1 MSESNYLWWR
11 DGVIYQIY
19 PRSFMDSNGEGIG
32 DLRGIVSKLDYIASL
47 GVDAIWLSPVN
58 VSPMRDFGYDVA
70 DYENI
75 DPSFGTMQD
84 FESLL
89 KEAHQCGLKIMLDW
103 VINHTSDQH
112 AWFKESRSSHDNAKA
127 DWYIWKDQIPN
138 NWAGAFGGSGW
149 QWDKTRKQFYFHM
162 FLKEQP
168 DLNWRNADVRRALM
182 NVMRYWLDKGV
193 DGFRLDVVNAYYKDS
208 QLRSNPRPFSL
219 NPFKL
224 GSPWLAQTHLYDRDQ
239 PELRDAYREM
249 RSITDS
255 YPERAMLGEMLGDDP
270 NRLTR
275 YADHDQLNLI
285 YSPAPTEAAWRPDHF
300 HKLIAAWDAAT
311 ESNPEARVCY
321 LLSNHDRPRHAS
333 RFGNDSFAMQR
344 AKAAAMLLLTLR
356 GTPSMYMGEEIAM
369 PDAKLS
375 RSELQDPASKR
386 YYPFYN
392 RDGARTPMQ
401 WNDLLNAGFTNGKA
415 WLRVGESYKK
425 INVANQNDDPD
436 SVLNF
441 YRALIRFR
449 KESSALRRGSYTAL
463 NEKPKDVLMYSR
475 EIGDQRLVIALNF
488 YNREAVA
495 QLPKGKWKVAFS
507 TRSGGDTVQGA
518 IRLTPFEA
526 SIYEESDH

>member
-1 MSESNYLWWR
+1 MTESYLWWR

-19 PRSFMDSNGEGIG
+19 PRSFMDSNGDGIG
-32 DLRGIVSKLDYIASL
+32 DLRGIISKLDYVASL
-47 GVDAIWLSPVN
+47 GVDAIWLSPIN

-84 FESLL
+84 FELMLS
-89 KEAHQCGLKIMLDW
+89 EAHQRGLKIMLDL

-112 AWFKESRSSHDNAKA
+112 AWFKESRSSRDNPKA

-149 QWDKTRKQFYFHM
+149 QWDEKRKQFYFHA

-168 DLNWRNADVRRALM
+168 DLNWRNADARRALM
-182 NVMRYWLDKGV
+182 DVMRYWFSKGV
-193 DGFRLDVVNAYYKDS
+193 DGFRLDVVNAYYKDA
-208 QLRSNPRPFSL
+208 QFRSNPRPFSL

-224 GSPWLAQTHLYDRDQ
+224 GSPFLAQTHLYDRDQ
-239 PELRDAYREM
+239 PELYEAYREM

-270 NRLTR
+270 TRLTR
-275 YADHDQLNLI
+275 YTDHDQLHLI
-285 YSPAPTEAAWRPDHF
+285 YSPAPTETAWRPDHF
-300 HKLIAAWDAAT
+300 HKLISAWDAAT
-311 ESNPEARVCY
+311 ASNPEARVCY
-321 LLSNHDRPRHAS
+321 LLSNHDRPRHVS
-333 RFGNDSFAMQR
+333 RYGNDSFAMQR
-344 AKAAAMLLLTLR
+344 AKVAAMLLFTLR
-356 GTPSMYMGEEIAM
+356 GTPSIYMGEEIAM

-375 RSELQDPASKR
+375 RSELQDPASKT

-401 WNDLLNAGFTNGKA
+401 WAPLPHAGFTNGKP
-415 WLRVGESYKK
+415 WLRVGETYQT
-425 INVANQNDDPD
+425 INVANQNEDPD

-441 YRALIRFR
+441 YRALMRFR
-449 KESSALRRGSYTAL
+449 KGSLALRRGAFSMI
-463 NEKPKDVLMYSR
+463 EQKSRDVLMYQR
-475 EIGDQRLVIALNF
+475 KIGDRRLVIALNF
-488 YNREAVA
+488 FAREAVA
-495 QLPKGKWKVAFS
+495 QLPKGKWKRVFP
-507 TRSGGDTVQGA
+507 TRIGGDTVEGA
-518 IRLTPFEA
+518 LRLTPFEA

>member
-1 MSESNYLWWR
+1 MTESYLWWR

-19 PRSFMDSNGEGIG
+19 PRSFMDSNDDGIG
-32 DLRGIVSKLDYIASL
+32 DLRGIISKLDYVASL
-47 GVDAIWLSPVN
+47 GVDAIWLSPIN

-89 KEAHQCGLKIMLDW
+89 VEAHQRGLKIMMDL

-112 AWFKESRSSHDNAKA
+112 AWFKESRSSRDNAKA
-127 DWYIWKDQIPN
+127 NWYIWKDRIPN

-149 QWDKTRKQFYFHM
+149 HWDETRKQFYFHT

-168 DLNWRNADVRRALM
+168 DLNWRNADARRALM
-182 NVMRYWLDKGV
+182 NVMRYWLGKGV

-219 NPFKL
+219 NPFKIGSAFL
-224 GSPWLAQTHLYDRDQ
+224 GQTHLYDRDQ
-239 PELRDAYREM
+239 PELHDAYREM

-270 NRLTR
+270 TRLTR
-275 YADHDQLNLI
+275 YTDHDQLHLI
-285 YSPAPTEAAWRPDHF
+285 YSPAPTETAWRPDHF

-311 ESNPEARVCY
+311 ESDPEARVCY
-321 LLSNHDRPRHAS
+321 LLSNHDRPRHVT
-333 RFGNDSFAMQR
+333 RFGNDSFAVQR
-344 AKAAAMLLLTLR
+344 AKVAAMLLFTLR
-356 GTPSMYMGEEIAM
+356 GTPSIYMGEEIAM

-375 RSELQDPASKR
+375 RSELQDPASKT

-392 RDGARTPMQ
+392 RDGARTSMQ
-401 WNDLLNAGFTNGKA
+401 WDGSRHSGFTKGKP
-415 WLRVGESYKK
+415 WLRVGETYHK

-449 KESSALRRGSYTAL
+449 KESLALRRGTFKVIAQKS
-463 NEKPKDVLMYSR
+463 KDVLVCSR
-475 EIGDQRLVIALNF
+475 EMGDRKLVIALNF
-488 YNREAVA
+488 FAREAVA
-495 QLPKGKWKVAFS
+495 QLPKGKWKTVFS
-507 TRSGGDTVQGA
+507 TRIGGDTVKGA
-518 IRLTPFEA
+518 ICLAPFEA
-526 SIYEESDH
+526 SIYEESYH